1 MRLPILAAALL
12 ATCLLR
18 AQEALFTPTPPA
30 VQINR
35 AALAVHP
42 GNNLQTLPATLN
54 GKPCTL
60 LLDTGASHT
69 TFDVDFLRKTFPD
82 LPLRPIAL
90 GGQTNVQSAPLAF
103 PIQTLRVGEAE
114 LPRFVGMAL
123 PLGHLSEAVGVRVDG
138 ILGMNALGYAPFRLS
153 LRDGA
158 VTWFSAPPTPA
169 GAVLLPLLD
178 VADNSFHVV
187 ATREG
192 DETTFPVLIDSGATF
207 TFMDGAHWPAGEG
220 RAALDAAG
228 VNATRAAD
236 FRKGAPGTLR
246 VGALALPLEPL
257 LRDGEEP
264 LLGADALRA
273 LDLIIDAK
281 ARKAWAVPRAAE

>member
-90 GGQTNVQSAPLAF
+90 GGQTNVQSAPWPSPSRPFGSGRPSSPGSSAWPCPWGTSPRPSACAWTASLA
-103 PIQTLRVGEAE
+103 
-114 LPRFVGMAL
+114 
-123 PLGHLSEAVGVRVDG
+123 
-138 ILGMNALGYAPFRLS
+138 
-153 LRDGA
+153 
-158 VTWFSAPPTPA
+158 
-169 GAVLLPLLD
+169 
-178 VADNSFHVV
+178 
-187 ATREG
+187 
-192 DETTFPVLIDSGATF
+192 
-207 TFMDGAHWPAGEG
+207 
-220 RAALDAAG
+220 
-228 VNATRAAD
+228 
-236 FRKGAPGTLR
+236 
-246 VGALALPLEPL
+246 
-257 LRDGEEP
+257 
-264 LLGADALRA
+264 
-273 LDLIIDAK
+273 
-281 ARKAWAVPRAAE
+281 